1 MMLVTDDFDSMFD
14 ISALLAGVLDFP
26 GAAGMP
32 SDVVEAVRAAR
43 KQMEDLPSLIEDL
56 NLAWDRYAVLA
67 RTLGRMGELASVAG
81 RDEDIPDGARRLMD
95 EEFGELA
102 RVVAAEAGQVNFPG
116 TSLSLA
122 TRPSAKAASKVLSY
136 LAPVVENLDHDLK
149 GQKTLLLEA
158 IAETIT
164 FMGII
169 AMCYPDAEGIE
180 PLKRTLE
187 KVKLPS
193 DISGP
198 VTMAPTLH

>member
-1 MMLVTDDFDSMFD
+1 MMIVTDDFDSMFD

-32 SDVVEAVRAAR
+32 PDVVDAVRAAK
-43 KQMEDLPSLIEDL
+43 KQMEDLPSLISDL
-56 NLAWDRYAVLA
+56 NLAWDRYTVLS
-67 RTLGRMGELASVAG
+67 RTLGRMAELAVVGG
-81 RDEDIPDGARRLMD
+81 REEDIPDEARRLMD

-122 TRPSAKAASKVLSY
+122 TRHSAVAAAKVLSY

-187 KVKLPS
+187 KVRLPH
-193 DISGP
+193 DITGA
-198 VTMAPTLH
+198 VTMTPTLH